1 MLDDIN
7 EVHRNRAEL
16 ELALV
21 VADPEEGAGL
31 AELVLEGA
39 TDETRRDDGRARG
52 GERVLKRERVARDL
66 FQIDHRIRDAVA
78 GGVDFLKNV
87 AVLRAQEGRDLT
99 RGRRDSF
106 LLTMQRR
113 APEEFWCGARMVVG
127 KLTELRIVPVS
138 RKSINVSAAMEAEFS
153 SASSVGRRPSAGAQ
167 GGAGGPSDPD
177 RRNRTRTYR

>member
-31 AELVLEGA
+31 AELVLEDA
-39 TDETRRDDGRARG
+39 TDETRGDDGRARG

-66 FQIDHRIRDAVA
+66 FQIDHRVRDAVA

-99 RGRRDSF
+99 
-106 LLTMQRR
+106 
-113 APEEFWCGARMVVG
+113 E
-127 KLTELRIVPVS
+127 
-138 RKSINVSAAMEAEFS
+138 
-153 SASSVGRRPSAGAQ
+153 
-167 GGAGGPSDPD
+167 GAGLSLIHI
-177 RRNRTRTYR
+177 